1 MSYVFVKKSFT
12 EDNVSGKTQN
22 GKKLTW
28 GVNAFASI
36 EDVLEAG
43 LGESEIVLLDSKNE
57 IKLDG
62 EESLGFVI
70 TGFDEKEDD
79 GKVSLSAKNS
89 VVVDGGEIIE
99 LEGFND
105 VKISG
110 ANVTDV
116 YGGKYS
122 SNETDDDSK
131 YKYTAAISAGG
142 KMTVEDGAAVGTV
155 QGYSNVVIDGAKFE
169 TITGGSN
176 SSSTE
181 DTWSSSKTTSS
192 SSDKTSAAGTVTI
205 TDVEAEDSSISGF
218 STAKIVDSIVGD
230 IYGGNSDSKGKSVE
244 TESKFTVDSAS
255 TSSAAG
261 KITVENSTTGDING
275 FSTVV
280 VDASIVENVAGGKST
295 YKSSSSDESESAK
308 STQKDTYSFASV
320 GKFTASESTIGDVT
334 GFANVE
340 LKDVTAGANI
350 VFGTVVEDEVSAD
363 YNKNFET
370 STVDF
375 KTTVKTTTAYKTG
388 GSFTAS
394 GVAGEETAIS
404 NFNKVT
410 IADESVV
417 GDISRETAAKIVE
430 TTVDDVVVAYD
441 RQYNATGS
449 VVVSGESVQ
458 AGNISGYAN
467 VTVSDEAKV
476 VDIVSVTEGLVKDQL
491 SSTIKYKY
499 AKDDEGELTDT
510 VNNISGSVS
519 KTQTMKNVGSVKVA
533 GEGTEVGV
541 IKNYQNV
548 TVGAGA
554 TVGGIESIKGVT
566 VKETESY
573 KTEGGKEPKVTVT
586 LENAANY
593 SNAGTINLTE
603 VSLGDEAAI
612 TGFDNVKLTD
622 VATTGTAISR
632 DNSVKNVQKVTYTT
646 GIENIDMSLES
657 LEDKFEH
664 YEALG
669 DALVAQT
676 SSFANEQ
683 KAAGSVVIKYN
694 AKKADDLGNVAEF
707 GDITNFQNI
716 TAAGIK
722 DGDDVVMS
730 IALGNLDSGMNG
742 KYSVNET
749 SSSDGAKNTTNSS
762 SAASVGT
769 VKLDTAVTVE
779 SISGYQNVTL
789 KDVVVGEGG
798 INAGFNMNS
807 SAKENIKVSEAD
819 EDNEEVFTVK
829 GSASSNE
836 TQKAAGSVNLVDT
849 NVAGDIGGYAKV
861 TAERKNS
868 DEDVAGYSIGSVDR
882 GSDTVTK
889 ITSSI
894 TTDKKDKIVE
904 TVKTEI
910 QANASGNFTAFNYTV
925 GDISNYGTVKLTN
938 VNRDAEEGIN
948 IIGSGTSKV
957 TAEDKNTWENGAAW
971 LGEDDADV
979 KTVAYEAITKAAGNV
994 TISADKKAFEAAEL
1008 EKGEKYVGTFVYGD
1022 IANYASVN
1030 LKGFE
1035 DKEHEYSIIA
1045 NNITAGST
1053 VTKYDADDEAYK
1065 TDFMAQGKLTAD
1077 TNVSIAGSI
1086 SGFDTVVLK
1095 NGVGVV
1101 GSVTGGNFKNV
1112 ALDEDN
1118 NVDWEVPAD
1127 EIIAAGSL
1135 TMEAA
1140 SVVGEVAWF
1149 DKVTMNNAY
1158 IGTVNSVNNLTVAKD
1173 VNSIGSYTGSDKA
1186 ETLTINKGAVLNLGG
1201 ADFGKGN
1208 DKLVVNG
1215 TLVLVGDEAS
1225 LAVKNISGS
1234 GEIAAAHDVREELD
1248 IEFDKVLD
1256 LGATAEGFRGSA
1268 YEASDDTAKKAV
1280 AIDIYDGYTGWL
1292 GVNSEELDYKLGC
1305 DDAVDYVKF
1314 NIEEKG
1320 TTVAINGLDDADVVF
1335 SFDGDSKLTLEEVT
1349 ERLSDLGE
1357 GSYVL
1362 GITKK
1367 DADSVSYSIG
1377 IELA

>member
-12 EDNVSGKTQN
+12 EDNVAGKTQN

-43 LGESEIVLLDSKNE
+43 LGVGDSEIVLLDSKNE

-62 EESLGFVI
+62 EESLGSVI

-89 VVVDGGEIIE
+89 VVVDGGEISE
-99 LEGFND
+99 LKGFND
-105 VKISG
+105 VKISE
-110 ANVTDV
+110 ASVTAV

-131 YKYTAAISAGG
+131 YKYTETVSAGG
-142 KMTVEDGAAVGTV
+142 KITVEDGAVVGTV
-155 QGYSNVVIDGAKFE
+155 QGYSNVVIDGATFE
-169 TITGGSN
+169 NISGGSYSN
-176 SSSTE
+176 SE
-181 DTWSSSKTTSS
+181 ENTWSSSQTTSS
-192 SSDKTSAAGTVTI
+192 YSYKTSVAGTVTV
-205 TDVEAEDSSISGF
+205 TDVETEGSISGF
-218 STAKIVDSIVGD
+218 STAKIVDSTVGD
-230 IYGGNSDSKGKSVE
+230 ISGGNSDYKSKSVE
-244 TESKFTVDSAS
+244 TESKVTDDSAS

-261 KITVENSTTGDING
+261 KITVENSTTGDIDG

-280 VDASIVENVAGGKST
+280 VDASTVGNVVGGKST
-295 YKSSSSDESESAK
+295 YKYSSSEESAK

-350 VFGTVVEDEVSAD
+350 VFGTVVEDVVSAD
-363 YNKNFET
+363 YNINSET

-394 GVAGEETAIS
+394 GVAGDETAIY

-441 RQYNATGS
+441 HQYNATGS

-458 AGNISGYAN
+458 AGDISGYAN

-476 VDIVSVTEGLVKDQL
+476 GNIVSIADGLVKDQL

-499 AKDDEGELTDT
+499 AKDEDGELTDT
-510 VNNISGSVS
+510 VTNISGSAS

-573 KTEGGKEPKVTVT
+573 RTEGGKEPKVTVT

-676 SSFANEQ
+676 SSFASEQ

-694 AKKADDLGNVAEF
+694 AKKADDLGNAAGF

-779 SISGYQNVTL
+779 GIFNYQNVTL
-789 KDVVVGEGG
+789 KDVVVGDGG
-798 INAGFNMNS
+798 INAGFNTNS
-807 SAKENIKVSEAD
+807 SVKENIKVSEAD
-819 EDNEEVFTVK
+819 EDNEEIFTVK
-829 GSASSNE
+829 GSASSND

-849 NVAGDIGGYAKV
+849 NVAGDISGYAKV

-979 KTVAYEAITKAAGNV
+979 KTVAYEAITKAAGNI
-994 TISADKKAFEAAEL
+994 TISADKKAFEAEEL

-1118 NVDWEVPAD
+1118 NVDWDAAD

-1135 TMEAA
+1135 TMEDAR
-1140 SVVGEVAWF
+1140 VEGEVALF
-1149 DKVTMNNAY
+1149 DKVTMNNAH
-1158 IGTVNSVNNLTVAKD
+1158 IETVNSVNNLTVAKD
-1173 VNSIGSYTGSDKA
+1173 VNSIGSYTGTNKA

-1215 TLVLVGDEAS
+1215 TLVLGGEEAS

-1234 GEIAAAHDVREELD
+1234 GEIAAAHAVVEELD

-1268 YEASDDTAKKAV
+1268 YEASDDTAKRAV

-1292 GVNSEELDYKLGC
+1292 GVNSEELDFELGC

-1320 TTVAINGLDDADVVF
+1320 TAVVINGLDDADVVF
-1335 SFDGDSKLTLEEVT
+1335 SFDGDSKLTLDEVT
-1349 ERLSDLGE
+1349 EKLSDLGE

>member
-12 EDNVSGKTQN
+12 EDNVAGKTQN

-43 LGESEIVLLDSKNE
+43 LGVGDSEIVLLDSKNE

-62 EESLGFVI
+62 EESLGSVI

-89 VVVDGGEIIE
+89 VVVDGGEISE
-99 LEGFND
+99 LKGFND
-105 VKISG
+105 VKISE
-110 ANVTDV
+110 ASVTAV

-131 YKYTAAISAGG
+131 YKYTETVSAGG
-142 KMTVEDGAAVGTV
+142 KITVEDGAAVGTV
-155 QGYSNVVIDGAKFE
+155 KSYSNVVIDGATFE
-169 TITGGSN
+169 NISGGSYSDSEEN
-176 SSSTE
+176 
-181 DTWSSSKTTSS
+181 TWSSSKTTTTENT
-192 SSDKTSAAGTVTI
+192 KTSVAGTVTV
-205 TDVEAEDSSISGF
+205 TDADTEGSISGF
-218 STAKIVDSIVGD
+218 STAKIVDSTVGD
-230 IYGGNSDSKGKSVE
+230 IYGGNSDYKYKSVE
-244 TESKFTVDSAS
+244 TESKVTGDEAS
-255 TSSAAG
+255 TFSAAG
-261 KITVENSTTGDING
+261 KITVENSTTADISG

-280 VDASIVENVAGGKST
+280 VDASTVGNVAGGKST
-295 YKSSSSDESESAK
+295 TKEASSGESESAK
-308 STQKDTYSFASV
+308 STRKDTNSFASV

-350 VFGTVVEDEVSAD
+350 VFGTMVEDVASAD
-363 YNKNFET
+363 YNKSSET

-388 GSFTAS
+388 GSFVAS
-394 GVAGEETAIS
+394 GVTGDETAIY

-441 RQYNATGS
+441 HQYNATGS

-458 AGNISGYAN
+458 AGDISGYAN

-476 VDIVSVTEGLVKDQL
+476 GNIVSIADGLVKDQL

-499 AKDDEGELTDT
+499 AKNDKGELTDT
-510 VNNISGSVS
+510 VTNISGSAS
-519 KTQTMKNVGSVKVA
+519 NTKTMKNVGSVKVA

-566 VKETESY
+566 VKETENY

-622 VATTGTAISR
+622 VATAGTAISR
-632 DNSVKNVQKVTYTT
+632 DNNVKNVQKFTYTT

-669 DALVAQT
+669 DALVAKT
-676 SSFANEQ
+676 SSFASEQ

-694 AKKADDLGNVAEF
+694 AKKADDLGNAAEF

-730 IALGNLDSGMNG
+730 IALGNLQSGMNT
-742 KYSVNET
+742 KSSANET
-749 SSSDGAKNTTNSS
+749 SSSDGAKNMTQSYSS
-762 SAASVGT
+762 ASVGT

-789 KDVVVGEGG
+789 KDVEVGEGG
-798 INAGFNMNS
+798 IYAGTANY

-829 GSASSNE
+829 GNASANYTE
-836 TQKAAGSVNLVDT
+836 KAAGSVNLVDT
-849 NVAGDIGGYAKV
+849 NVAGDITGYAKV

-882 GSDTVTK
+882 GSDVVTK

-910 QANASGNFTAFNYTV
+910 QANASGNFTASNYTV

-957 TAEDKNTWENGAAW
+957 TAEDKYTWENGAAW
-971 LGEDDADV
+971 RDDENREDCDV
-979 KTVAYEAITKAAGNV
+979 KIVAYEAITKAAGNV

-1101 GSVTGGNFKNV
+1101 GSVTGGT
-1112 ALDEDN
+1112 LDEDG
-1118 NVDWEVPAD
+1118 NVDWDAAD
-1127 EIIAAGSL
+1127 EIIAARSL
-1135 TMEAA
+1135 TMEDAR
-1140 SVVGEVAWF
+1140 VEGKVALF
-1149 DKVTMNNAY
+1149 DKVTMNNAH
-1158 IGTVNSVNNLTVAKD
+1158 IETVNSVNNLTVAKD
-1173 VNSIGSYTGSDKA
+1173 VNSIGSYTGTNKA

-1215 TLVLVGDEAS
+1215 TLVLGGAS

-1234 GEIAAAHDVREELD
+1234 GEIAAAHAVVEELG

-1268 YEASDDTAKKAV
+1268 YEASDDTAKRAV

-1292 GVNSEELDYKLGC
+1292 GVNSEELDFELGC

-1320 TTVAINGLDDADVVF
+1320 TAVVINGLEEADVVF
-1335 SFDGDSKLTLEEVT
+1335 SFDGDSKLTFEEVT
-1349 ERLSDLGE
+1349 EKLSDLGE

>member
-43 LGESEIVLLDSKNE
+43 LGDSEIVLLDSKNE

-62 EESLGFVI
+62 EESLGSVI

-89 VVVDGGEIIE
+89 VVVDGGEISE
-99 LEGFND
+99 LKGFND
-105 VKISG
+105 VKISE
-110 ANVTDV
+110 ASVTDV

-131 YKYTAAISAGG
+131 YKYTETISAGG
-142 KMTVEDGAAVGTV
+142 KITVEDGAAVGTV
-155 QGYSNVVIDGAKFE
+155 QGYSNVVIDGATFE
-169 TITGGSN
+169 SIFGGSN

-192 SSDKTSAAGTVTI
+192 YSSKTSVAGTVTI
-205 TDVEAEDSSISGF
+205 TDVDTEGSISGF
-218 STAKIVDSIVGD
+218 STAKIVDSTVGD
-230 IYGGNSDSKGKSVE
+230 IYGGNSDYKYKSVE
-244 TESKFTVDSAS
+244 TESKVTSDGAS

-261 KITVENSTTGDING
+261 KITVENSTTGDIDG

-280 VDASIVENVAGGKST
+280 VDASTVGNVAGGKST
-295 YKSSSSDESESAK
+295 YKSSSSEESAK

-350 VFGTVVEDEVSAD
+350 VFGTVVEDVVSAD
-363 YNKNFET
+363 YNINSET

-394 GVAGEETAIS
+394 GVAGDETAIY

-449 VVVSGESVQ
+449 VVVSGESVE

-467 VTVSDEAKV
+467 VTVSNEAKV
-476 VDIVSVTEGLVKDQL
+476 GDIVSVADGLVKDQL

-499 AKDDEGELTDT
+499 AKDEDGELTDT
-510 VNNISGSVS
+510 INNISGSAS
-519 KTQTMKNVGSVKVA
+519 NTKTMKNVGSVKVA

-566 VKETESY
+566 VKETENY

-622 VATTGTAISR
+622 VATAGTAISR
-632 DNSVKNVQKVTYTT
+632 DNNVKNVQKFTYTT

-657 LEDKFEH
+657 LEDKFE
-664 YEALG
+664 YYDALD
-669 DALVAQT
+669 DALVAKT
-676 SSFANEQ
+676 SSFASEQ

-694 AKKADDLGNVAEF
+694 AKKADDLGNAAEF

-730 IALGNLDSGMNG
+730 IALGNLVSGMNT
-742 KYSVNET
+742 KSSANET
-749 SSSDGAKNTTNSS
+749 SSSDGAKNMTQSYS
-762 SAASVGT
+762 SASAGT

-789 KDVVVGEGG
+789 KDVEVGEGG
-798 INAGFNMNS
+798 IYAGTANY

-819 EDNEEVFTVK
+819 EDNEDVFTVK
-829 GSASSNE
+829 GSTSANS

-849 NVAGDIGGYAKV
+849 NVAGDISGYAKV

-868 DEDVAGYSIGSVDR
+868 DEDVVGYSIGSVDR
-882 GSDTVTK
+882 GLDTVTK

-910 QANASGNFTAFNYTV
+910 QANASGNFTASNYTV

-938 VNRDAEEGIN
+938 VNREAEEGIN

-1077 TNVSIAGSI
+1077 TNVSIAGNI

-1118 NVDWEVPAD
+1118 NVDWEAAD

-1135 TMEAA
+1135 TMEDAR
-1140 SVVGEVAWF
+1140 VEDEVALF
-1149 DKVTMNNAY
+1149 DKVTMNNAH
-1158 IGTVNSVNNLTVAKD
+1158 IEAVNSVNNLTVAKD
-1173 VNSIGSYTGSDKA
+1173 VNSIGSYTGTNKA

-1215 TLVLVGDEAS
+1215 TLVLGGEEAS

-1234 GEIAAAHDVREELD
+1234 GEIAAAHAVVEELD

-1268 YEASDDTAKKAV
+1268 YEASDDTAKRAV

-1292 GVNSEELDYKLGC
+1292 GVNSEELDFELGC

-1320 TTVAINGLDDADVVF
+1320 TAVVINGLDDADVVF
-1335 SFDGDSKLTLEEVT
+1335 SFDGDSKLTLDEVT
-1349 ERLSDLGE
+1349 EKLSDLGE